1 MASTTRTGPN
11 FTNLSFLILFAMIGA
26 FMLLVGSLV
35 STSKTTE
42 VFTEKVPISIQTD
55 YGTQVERLVHNV
67 DVVTKPTAHSIFG
80 LLSMIAGMGILTGSS
95 TMLFN
100 HFFPRT
106 QEEIDRIEREKAAR
120 EMFKRVNNP
129 ADMYFLTYQDF
140 KAPFQEGIDELRIV
154 ESFVAYLEANKLQWD
169 EELFQEQE
177 ETPEEIE
184 ESTEEPEPKKKSR
197 NQLPVSPPAAKKNQ
211 TKRAATW
218 EQATG
223 NKIASILNDLCF
235 RGEQAYIRFTGE
247 VIESGIAHR
256 FLLQIHPKADVS
268 KLKKFD
274 TTNFLVHLGL
284 RDQSVLMTQFVPLA
298 VDITKKVPGKV
309 LLEDWI
315 EPSMEGL
322 TTRIP
327 IGQGL
332 DGKPIYHDFADN
344 DSYATLLVG
353 IPGSGKTITLQ
364 SILFSLAALN
374 DPNLLQ
380 IELFDFKSLHYL
392 NQRIFPWLRSEVWNA
407 GTDPDNALKGLQ
419 QVIAE
424 IEWRE
429 LNLQEGNLKKHNLN
443 HSDEPVPAIIVVIDE
458 LDETIQKIKTATGDD
473 IRTLITSIV
482 KRGRSLGIWLFC
494 GCQTFNSEIFD
505 QAIRRTVSRIALKT
519 KDGDKEGAIQAIGT
533 HDSMHLRGYG
543 HGLIRRIGGSLDQ
556 FQSFYSEPSFLTDF
570 LGLNSAEVEEE
581 EEIEFPEENLA
592 NNEEQEEYDY

>member
-1 MASTTRTGPN
+1 MASTTRTGQN
-11 FTNLSFLILFAMIGA
+11 FNNLSLLILAAMLGA
-26 FMLLVGSLV
+26 FMLFVGSLV
-35 STSKTTE
+35 SASKTTE
-42 VFTEKVPISIQTD
+42 VFTEKVPVSIQTD
-55 YGTQVERLVHNV
+55 YGTEVERLVHNV
-67 DVVTKPTAHSIFG
+67 DVITKPTTYSIFG
-80 LLSMIAGMGILTGSS
+80 LFSMIAGLGVLTGSS

-100 HFFPRT
+100 HFFPPT
-106 QEEIDRIEREKAAR
+106 QGEMDRIDREKAAR

-140 KAPFQEGIDELRIV
+140 KTPFQEGIDELRIV
-154 ESFVAYLEANKLQWD
+154 ESFVAYLEANELQWD

-177 ETPEEIE
+177 EEPEEIE
-184 ESTEEPEPKKKSR
+184 ESIEEPESKKKPQ
-197 NQLPVSPPAAKKNQ
+197 NQLPVSPPATKKNQ
-211 TKRAATW
+211 NKRATTW

-235 RGEQAYIRFTGE
+235 QKGQAYIRFTGE

-256 FLLQIHPKADVS
+256 FLFQIHSKADVS

-284 RDQSVLMTQFVPLA
+284 IDQSVLMTQLVPLA

-322 TTRIP
+322 TTKIP

-344 DSYATLLVG
+344 DSYATLLIG

-364 SILFSLAALN
+364 SILFALAALN

-407 GTDPDNALKGLQ
+407 GTDPDNALRGLQ

-429 LNLQEGNLKKHNLN
+429 LNLQEGNLKKHNLS
-443 HSDEPVPAIIVVIDE
+443 HPDEPIPAIIVVVDE
-458 LDETIQKIKTATGDD
+458 LDETIEKIMTATGDD
-473 IRTLITSIV
+473 IRPLITSIV
-482 KRGRSLGIWLFC
+482 KRGRSLGVWLFC
-494 GCQTFNSEIFD
+494 GCQTFNSEIFK
-505 QAIRRTVSRIALKT
+505 QGLRRTVSKISLKT
-519 KDGDKEGAIQAIGT
+519 KDGDPDGAIQACGT

-556 FQSFYSEPSFLTDF
+556 FQSFYSEPSFIQDY
-570 LGLNSAEVEEE
+570 LGIDLNPGAEEE
-581 EEIEFPEENLA
+581 EVEFPEENLE
-592 NNEEQEEYDY
+592 NNEEQENDY